1 MSDTHNINID
11 QLLNDYFSEN
21 LNLRGKAFNEIKGL
35 EVESNIAEL
44 FNKLEPYYTSHN
56 LSSRNLAFDIYIYF
70 KEFSV
75 SYLSNYLNH
84 KDKDVRKVTI
94 ELLITLDA
102 KNLVDKII
110 SLIDDEDENVRYSAI
125 EATGKLGNYNSIPVL
140 FEKFN
145 TLPEYRCIILSAIG
159 EIGGENSEDLIFEV
173 LRSSD
178 DIFLKMCAIDAISKA
193 GTTEEVLY
201 YLVEDIQNAEEE
213 LMPLYLKAIYNV
225 AQKLG
230 FDFTIP
236 DPIRH
241 IVYNSLMQNDE
252 DYLLSS
258 LKLIQGDIRKQDLE
272 YFNSKFLI
280 SNSNIRL
287 QIINN
292 LCKIENKDI
301 YIEFLNKLSENI
313 IELYSF
319 EEFVLEILN
328 KLKEFEVKRENEI
341 LDRNLN
347 YLIDFVL
354 DNQNL
359 NYILILESIS
369 NVFEI
374 KTKEVINNIK
384 KSRQ

>member
-140 FEKFN
+140 FEKYN

-252 DYLLSS
+252 DYLLSA

-272 YFNSKFLI
+272 FFNSKFLI

-319 EEFVLEILN
+319 EEFVLDILN
-328 KLKEFEVKRENEI
+328 KLKEFEVKRDNEN

-347 YLIDFVL
+347 FLIDFVL

-374 KTKEVINNIK
+374 KTKEVINSIK
-384 KSRQ
+384 KLRQ

>member
-140 FEKFN
+140 FEKYN

>member
-1 MSDTHNINID
+1 MSDTKSINID
-11 QLLNDYFSEN
+11 QLLEDYFSEN
-21 LNLRGKAFNEIKGL
+21 LNLRGKAFNEIKSI
-35 EVESNIAEL
+35 EDESSIAEL

-56 LSSRNLAFDIYIYF
+56 LSSRNMAFDIYIYF
-70 KEFSV
+70 KEYSISF
-75 SYLSNYLNH
+75 LSNYLNST
-84 KDKDVRKVTI
+84 DKDVRKVTI

-102 KNLVDKII
+102 KNLVEKII

-125 EATGKLGNYNSIPVL
+125 EAVGKLGNYNSIPVL

-145 TLPEYRCIILSAIG
+145 TIPEYRCIILSAIG

-173 LRSSD
+173 LQNSD

-193 GTTEEVLY
+193 GSSEEVLY

-225 AQKLG
+225 ALRLG

-252 DYLLSS
+252 DYLLSA

-292 LCKIENKDI
+292 LCRIEDKEI
-301 YIEFLNKLSENI
+301 YIDFLNKLSENI

-319 EEFVLEILN
+319 EDFVLDILN
-328 KLKEFEVKRENEI
+328 KLKDFEVKREIET

-359 NYILILESIS
+359 NYILILESIN

-374 KTKEVINNIK
+374 KTKEIINSIK
-384 KSRQ
+384 KSRN